1 MELRQLRYFVRI
13 IETGSMGSAAQ
24 DLDIGVSALS
34 QQMSRLENEL
44 AIRLLQRTSRGVTPT
59 NAGLAFY
66 SQAQLALRHA
76 DDAILAAREARLS
89 GHVSVGM
96 APSTASILGIPFIH
110 AMQEN
115 YADVRLHVVES
126 LSGNLERMINTRQ
139 IDLAV
144 VFQKDKILR
153 WSARPILEEQLF
165 LIGSHAL
172 LAALPDN
179 PITPEQ
185 LAGIPLIM
193 PSQGHGLRGRLDA
206 VCQEHALNVEI
217 VAEIDGLAL
226 LMRAV
231 RDGLGATLQP
241 GAAMGYHYVAGW
253 EAPYPFFSLPVMLG
267 TLGGI
272 GLLIGPAG
280 LLWLNLR
287 RSPLHGDARQKPMD
301 RGFILLLFLTSL
313 TGLALLAGRDTSGM
327 GILLAL
333 HLGVVMALFLTLPYG
348 KFAHGF
354 FRCAAL
360 LKWAVEKRR
369 GKHAG
374 DTGN

>member
-139 IDLAV
+139 IDLAI

-165 LIGSHAL
+165 LIGSHTL

-241 GAAMGYHYVAGW
+241 GAAISHLDNDALRVIGVHNPVLSR
-253 EAPYPFFSLPVMLG
+253 PNFLVSLSDDEL
-267 TLGGI
+267 T
-272 GLLIGPAG
+272 PAG
-280 LLWLNLR
+280 LAARVVLTKVMRQLV
-287 RSPLHGDARQKPMD
+287 DAGEWP
-301 RGFILLLFLTSL
+301 G
-313 TGLALLAGRDTSGM
+313 A
-327 GILLAL
+327 
-333 HLGVVMALFLTLPYG
+333 TLY
-348 KFAHGF
+348 AY
-354 FRCAAL
+354 
-360 LKWAVEKRR
+360 
-369 GKHAG
+369 
-374 DTGN
+374 

>member
-24 DLDIGVSALS
+24 DLAIGVSALS

-193 PSQGHGLRGRLDA
+193 PSQGHGLRSRLDA
-206 VCQEHALNVEI
+206 VSQEHALNVEI

-241 GAAMGYHYVAGW
+241 GAAISHLDNDALRVIGVRN
-253 EAPYPFFSLPVMLG
+253 PVLSRPNFLVSLSDDEL
-267 TLGGI
+267 T
-272 GLLIGPAG
+272 PAG
-280 LLWLNLR
+280 LAARVVLTKVMRQLV
-287 RSPLHGDARQKPMD
+287 DAGKWP
-301 RGFILLLFLTSL
+301 G
-313 TGLALLAGRDTSGM
+313 A
-327 GILLAL
+327 
-333 HLGVVMALFLTLPYG
+333 TLY
-348 KFAHGF
+348 
-354 FRCAAL
+354 
-360 LKWAVEKRR
+360 VY
-369 GKHAG
+369 
-374 DTGN
+374 

>member
-139 IDLAV
+139 IDLAI

-241 GAAMGYHYVAGW
+241 GAAISHLDNDALRVIGVHNPVLSR
-253 EAPYPFFSLPVMLG
+253 PNFLVSLSDDEL
-267 TLGGI
+267 T
-272 GLLIGPAG
+272 PAG
-280 LLWLNLR
+280 LAARVVLTKVMRQLV
-287 RSPLHGDARQKPMD
+287 DAGEWP
-301 RGFILLLFLTSL
+301 S
-313 TGLALLAGRDTSGM
+313 A
-327 GILLAL
+327 
-333 HLGVVMALFLTLPYG
+333 TLY
-348 KFAHGF
+348 AY
-354 FRCAAL
+354 
-360 LKWAVEKRR
+360 
-369 GKHAG
+369 
-374 DTGN
+374 

>member
-172 LAALPDN
+172 LAALPDK

-206 VCQEHALNVEI
+206 VCQEHALNIEI

-241 GAAMGYHYVAGW
+241 GAAISHLNNDALRVIGVHNPVLSR
-253 EAPYPFFSLPVMLG
+253 PNFLVSLSDDEL
-267 TLGGI
+267 T
-272 GLLIGPAG
+272 PAG
-280 LLWLNLR
+280 LAARVVLTKVMRQLV
-287 RSPLHGDARQKPMD
+287 DAGEWP
-301 RGFILLLFLTSL
+301 G
-313 TGLALLAGRDTSGM
+313 A
-327 GILLAL
+327 
-333 HLGVVMALFLTLPYG
+333 TLY
-348 KFAHGF
+348 AY
-354 FRCAAL
+354 
-360 LKWAVEKRR
+360 
-369 GKHAG
+369 
-374 DTGN
+374 

>member
-115 YADVRLHVVES
+115 YADVQLHVVES

-241 GAAMGYHYVAGW
+241 GAAISHLDNDALRVIGVHNPVLSR
-253 EAPYPFFSLPVMLG
+253 PNFLVSLSDDEL
-267 TLGGI
+267 T
-272 GLLIGPAG
+272 PAG
-280 LLWLNLR
+280 LAARVVLTKVMRQLV
-287 RSPLHGDARQKPMD
+287 DAGEWP
-301 RGFILLLFLTSL
+301 G
-313 TGLALLAGRDTSGM
+313 A
-327 GILLAL
+327 
-333 HLGVVMALFLTLPYG
+333 TLY
-348 KFAHGF
+348 AY
-354 FRCAAL
+354 
-360 LKWAVEKRR
+360 
-369 GKHAG
+369 
-374 DTGN
+374 

>member
-241 GAAMGYHYVAGW
+241 GAAISHLDNDALRVIGVHNPVLSR
-253 EAPYPFFSLPVMLG
+253 PNFLVSLSDDEL
-267 TLGGI
+267 T
-272 GLLIGPAG
+272 PAG
-280 LLWLNLR
+280 LAARVVLTKVMRQLV
-287 RSPLHGDARQKPMD
+287 DAGEWP
-301 RGFILLLFLTSL
+301 S
-313 TGLALLAGRDTSGM
+313 A
-327 GILLAL
+327 
-333 HLGVVMALFLTLPYG
+333 TLY
-348 KFAHGF
+348 AY
-354 FRCAAL
+354 
-360 LKWAVEKRR
+360 
-369 GKHAG
+369 
-374 DTGN
+374 

>member
-217 VAEIDGLAL
+217 VAEIDGLVL

-241 GAAMGYHYVAGW
+241 GAAISHLDNDALRVIGVHNPVLSR
-253 EAPYPFFSLPVMLG
+253 PNFLVSLSDDEL
-267 TLGGI
+267 T
-272 GLLIGPAG
+272 PAG
-280 LLWLNLR
+280 LAARVVLTKVMRQLV
-287 RSPLHGDARQKPMD
+287 DAGEWP
-301 RGFILLLFLTSL
+301 G
-313 TGLALLAGRDTSGM
+313 A
-327 GILLAL
+327 
-333 HLGVVMALFLTLPYG
+333 TL
-348 KFAHGF
+348 
-354 FRCAAL
+354 CAY
-360 LKWAVEKRR
+360 
-369 GKHAG
+369 
-374 DTGN
+374 

>member
-96 APSTASILGIPFIH
+96 APSTASILGILFIH

-241 GAAMGYHYVAGW
+241 GAAISHLDNDALRVIGVHNPVLSR
-253 EAPYPFFSLPVMLG
+253 PNFLVSLSDDEL
-267 TLGGI
+267 T
-272 GLLIGPAG
+272 PAG
-280 LLWLNLR
+280 LAARVVLTKVMRQLV
-287 RSPLHGDARQKPMD
+287 DAGEWP
-301 RGFILLLFLTSL
+301 G
-313 TGLALLAGRDTSGM
+313 A
-327 GILLAL
+327 
-333 HLGVVMALFLTLPYG
+333 TLY
-348 KFAHGF
+348 AY
-354 FRCAAL
+354 
-360 LKWAVEKRR
+360 
-369 GKHAG
+369 
-374 DTGN
+374 

>member
-44 AIRLLQRTSRGVTPT
+44 AIRLLLRTSRGVTPT

-241 GAAMGYHYVAGW
+241 GAAISHLDNDALRVIGVHNPVLSR
-253 EAPYPFFSLPVMLG
+253 PNFLVSLSDDEL
-267 TLGGI
+267 T
-272 GLLIGPAG
+272 PAG
-280 LLWLNLR
+280 LAARVVLTKVMRQLV
-287 RSPLHGDARQKPMD
+287 DAGEWP
-301 RGFILLLFLTSL
+301 G
-313 TGLALLAGRDTSGM
+313 A
-327 GILLAL
+327 
-333 HLGVVMALFLTLPYG
+333 TLY
-348 KFAHGF
+348 AY
-354 FRCAAL
+354 
-360 LKWAVEKRR
+360 
-369 GKHAG
+369 
-374 DTGN
+374 

>member
-153 WSARPILEEQLF
+153 WSARPLLEEQLF

-241 GAAMGYHYVAGW
+241 GAAISHLDNDALRVIGVHNPVLSR
-253 EAPYPFFSLPVMLG
+253 PNFLVSLSDDEL
-267 TLGGI
+267 T
-272 GLLIGPAG
+272 PAG
-280 LLWLNLR
+280 LAARVVLTKVMRQLV
-287 RSPLHGDARQKPMD
+287 DAGEWP
-301 RGFILLLFLTSL
+301 G
-313 TGLALLAGRDTSGM
+313 A
-327 GILLAL
+327 
-333 HLGVVMALFLTLPYG
+333 TLY
-348 KFAHGF
+348 AY
-354 FRCAAL
+354 
-360 LKWAVEKRR
+360 
-369 GKHAG
+369 
-374 DTGN
+374 

>member
-226 LMRAV
+226 LMRTV

-241 GAAMGYHYVAGW
+241 GAAISHLDNDALRVIGVHNPVLSR
-253 EAPYPFFSLPVMLG
+253 PNFLVSLSDDEL
-267 TLGGI
+267 T
-272 GLLIGPAG
+272 PAG
-280 LLWLNLR
+280 LAARVVLTKVMRQLV
-287 RSPLHGDARQKPMD
+287 DAGEWP
-301 RGFILLLFLTSL
+301 G
-313 TGLALLAGRDTSGM
+313 A
-327 GILLAL
+327 
-333 HLGVVMALFLTLPYG
+333 TLY
-348 KFAHGF
+348 AY
-354 FRCAAL
+354 
-360 LKWAVEKRR
+360 
-369 GKHAG
+369 
-374 DTGN
+374 

>member
-153 WSARPILEEQLF
+153 WSARPILKEQLF

-241 GAAMGYHYVAGW
+241 GAAISHLDNDALRVIGVHNPVLSR
-253 EAPYPFFSLPVMLG
+253 PNFLVSLSDDEL
-267 TLGGI
+267 T
-272 GLLIGPAG
+272 PAG
-280 LLWLNLR
+280 LAARVVLTKVMRQLV
-287 RSPLHGDARQKPMD
+287 DAGEWP
-301 RGFILLLFLTSL
+301 G
-313 TGLALLAGRDTSGM
+313 A
-327 GILLAL
+327 
-333 HLGVVMALFLTLPYG
+333 TLY
-348 KFAHGF
+348 AY
-354 FRCAAL
+354 
-360 LKWAVEKRR
+360 
-369 GKHAG
+369 
-374 DTGN
+374 

>member
-241 GAAMGYHYVAGW
+241 GAAISHLDNDALRVIGVHNPVLSR
-253 EAPYPFFSLPVMLG
+253 PNFLVSLSDDEL
-267 TLGGI
+267 T
-272 GLLIGPAG
+272 PAG
-280 LLWLNLR
+280 LAARVVFTKVMRQLV
-287 RSPLHGDARQKPMD
+287 DAGEWP
-301 RGFILLLFLTSL
+301 G
-313 TGLALLAGRDTSGM
+313 A
-327 GILLAL
+327 
-333 HLGVVMALFLTLPYG
+333 TLY
-348 KFAHGF
+348 AY
-354 FRCAAL
+354 
-360 LKWAVEKRR
+360 
-369 GKHAG
+369 
-374 DTGN
+374 

>member
-172 LAALPDN
+172 VAALPDN

-206 VCQEHALNVEI
+206 VCQEHTLNVEI

-241 GAAMGYHYVAGW
+241 GAAISHLDNDALRVIGVHNPVLSR
-253 EAPYPFFSLPVMLG
+253 PNFLVSLSDDEL
-267 TLGGI
+267 T
-272 GLLIGPAG
+272 PAG
-280 LLWLNLR
+280 LAARVVLTKVMRQLV
-287 RSPLHGDARQKPMD
+287 DAGEWP
-301 RGFILLLFLTSL
+301 G
-313 TGLALLAGRDTSGM
+313 A
-327 GILLAL
+327 
-333 HLGVVMALFLTLPYG
+333 TLY
-348 KFAHGF
+348 AY
-354 FRCAAL
+354 
-360 LKWAVEKRR
+360 
-369 GKHAG
+369 
-374 DTGN
+374 

>member
-241 GAAMGYHYVAGW
+241 GAAISHLDNDALRVNGVHNPVLSR
-253 EAPYPFFSLPVMLG
+253 PNFLVSLSDDEL
-267 TLGGI
+267 T
-272 GLLIGPAG
+272 PAG
-280 LLWLNLR
+280 LAARVVLTKVMRQLV
-287 RSPLHGDARQKPMD
+287 DAGEWP
-301 RGFILLLFLTSL
+301 G
-313 TGLALLAGRDTSGM
+313 A
-327 GILLAL
+327 
-333 HLGVVMALFLTLPYG
+333 TLY
-348 KFAHGF
+348 AY
-354 FRCAAL
+354 
-360 LKWAVEKRR
+360 
-369 GKHAG
+369 
-374 DTGN
+374 

>member
-139 IDLAV
+139 IDLAI

-241 GAAMGYHYVAGW
+241 GAAISHLDNDALRVICVHN
-253 EAPYPFFSLPVMLG
+253 PVLSRPNFLVSLSDDEL
-267 TLGGI
+267 T
-272 GLLIGPAG
+272 PAG
-280 LLWLNLR
+280 LAARVVLTKVMRQLV
-287 RSPLHGDARQKPMD
+287 DAGEWP
-301 RGFILLLFLTSL
+301 G
-313 TGLALLAGRDTSGM
+313 A
-327 GILLAL
+327 
-333 HLGVVMALFLTLPYG
+333 TLY
-348 KFAHGF
+348 AY
-354 FRCAAL
+354 
-360 LKWAVEKRR
+360 
-369 GKHAG
+369 
-374 DTGN
+374 

>member
-217 VAEIDGLAL
+217 VAEIDGLPL

-241 GAAMGYHYVAGW
+241 GAAISHLDNDALRVIGVHNPVLSR
-253 EAPYPFFSLPVMLG
+253 PNFLVSLSDDEL
-267 TLGGI
+267 T
-272 GLLIGPAG
+272 PAG
-280 LLWLNLR
+280 LAARVVLTKVMRQLV
-287 RSPLHGDARQKPMD
+287 DAGEWP
-301 RGFILLLFLTSL
+301 G
-313 TGLALLAGRDTSGM
+313 A
-327 GILLAL
+327 
-333 HLGVVMALFLTLPYG
+333 TLY
-348 KFAHGF
+348 AY
-354 FRCAAL
+354 
-360 LKWAVEKRR
+360 
-369 GKHAG
+369 
-374 DTGN
+374 

>member
-241 GAAMGYHYVAGW
+241 GAAISHLDNDALRVIGVHNPVLSR
-253 EAPYPFFSLPVMLG
+253 PNFLVSLSDDEL
-267 TLGGI
+267 T
-272 GLLIGPAG
+272 PAG
-280 LLWLNLR
+280 LAARVVLTKVMRQLV
-287 RSPLHGDARQKPMD
+287 DAGEWP
-301 RGFILLLFLTSL
+301 G
-313 TGLALLAGRDTSGM
+313 A
-327 GILLAL
+327 
-333 HLGVVMALFLTLPYG
+333 TLY
-348 KFAHGF
+348 A
-354 FRCAAL
+354 
-360 LKWAVEKRR
+360 
-369 GKHAG
+369 
-374 DTGN
+374 N

>member
-126 LSGNLERMINTRQ
+126 LSGNLERMSNTRQ

-241 GAAMGYHYVAGW
+241 GAAISHLDNDALRVIGVHNPVLSR
-253 EAPYPFFSLPVMLG
+253 PNFLVSLSDDEL
-267 TLGGI
+267 T
-272 GLLIGPAG
+272 PAG
-280 LLWLNLR
+280 LAARVVLTKVMRQLV
-287 RSPLHGDARQKPMD
+287 DAGEWP
-301 RGFILLLFLTSL
+301 G
-313 TGLALLAGRDTSGM
+313 A
-327 GILLAL
+327 
-333 HLGVVMALFLTLPYG
+333 TLY
-348 KFAHGF
+348 AY
-354 FRCAAL
+354 
-360 LKWAVEKRR
+360 
-369 GKHAG
+369 
-374 DTGN
+374 

>member
-89 GHVSVGM
+89 GHVSVRM

-241 GAAMGYHYVAGW
+241 GAAISHLDNDALRVIGVHNPVLSR
-253 EAPYPFFSLPVMLG
+253 PNFLVSLSDDEL
-267 TLGGI
+267 T
-272 GLLIGPAG
+272 PAG
-280 LLWLNLR
+280 LAARVVLTKVMRQLV
-287 RSPLHGDARQKPMD
+287 DAGEWP
-301 RGFILLLFLTSL
+301 G
-313 TGLALLAGRDTSGM
+313 A
-327 GILLAL
+327 
-333 HLGVVMALFLTLPYG
+333 TLY
-348 KFAHGF
+348 AY
-354 FRCAAL
+354 
-360 LKWAVEKRR
+360 
-369 GKHAG
+369 
-374 DTGN
+374 

>member
-172 LAALPDN
+172 LVALPDT

-241 GAAMGYHYVAGW
+241 GAAISHLDNDALRVIGVHNPVLSR
-253 EAPYPFFSLPVMLG
+253 PNFLVSLSDDEL
-267 TLGGI
+267 T
-272 GLLIGPAG
+272 PAG
-280 LLWLNLR
+280 LAARVVLTKVMRQLV
-287 RSPLHGDARQKPMD
+287 DAGEWP
-301 RGFILLLFLTSL
+301 G
-313 TGLALLAGRDTSGM
+313 A
-327 GILLAL
+327 
-333 HLGVVMALFLTLPYG
+333 TLY
-348 KFAHGF
+348 AY
-354 FRCAAL
+354 
-360 LKWAVEKRR
+360 
-369 GKHAG
+369 
-374 DTGN
+374 

>member
-115 YADVRLHVVES
+115 YADVRLHVAES

-139 IDLAV
+139 IDLAI

-241 GAAMGYHYVAGW
+241 GAAISHLDNDALRVIGVHNPVLSR
-253 EAPYPFFSLPVMLG
+253 PNFLVSLSDDEL
-267 TLGGI
+267 T
-272 GLLIGPAG
+272 PAG
-280 LLWLNLR
+280 LAARVVLTKVMRQLV
-287 RSPLHGDARQKPMD
+287 DAGEWP
-301 RGFILLLFLTSL
+301 G
-313 TGLALLAGRDTSGM
+313 A
-327 GILLAL
+327 
-333 HLGVVMALFLTLPYG
+333 TLY
-348 KFAHGF
+348 AY
-354 FRCAAL
+354 
-360 LKWAVEKRR
+360 
-369 GKHAG
+369 
-374 DTGN
+374 

>member
-139 IDLAV
+139 IDLAI

-226 LMRAV
+226 LMHAV

-241 GAAMGYHYVAGW
+241 GAAISHLDNDALRVIGVHNPVLSR
-253 EAPYPFFSLPVMLG
+253 PNFLVSLSDDEL
-267 TLGGI
+267 T
-272 GLLIGPAG
+272 PAG
-280 LLWLNLR
+280 LAARVVLTKVMRQLV
-287 RSPLHGDARQKPMD
+287 DAGEWP
-301 RGFILLLFLTSL
+301 G
-313 TGLALLAGRDTSGM
+313 A
-327 GILLAL
+327 
-333 HLGVVMALFLTLPYG
+333 TLY
-348 KFAHGF
+348 AY
-354 FRCAAL
+354 
-360 LKWAVEKRR
+360 
-369 GKHAG
+369 
-374 DTGN
+374 

>member
-96 APSTASILGIPFIH
+96 APSTPSILGIPFIH

-241 GAAMGYHYVAGW
+241 GAAISHLDNDALRVIGVHNPVLSR
-253 EAPYPFFSLPVMLG
+253 PNFLVSLSDDEL
-267 TLGGI
+267 T
-272 GLLIGPAG
+272 PAG
-280 LLWLNLR
+280 LAARVVLTKVMRQLV
-287 RSPLHGDARQKPMD
+287 DAGEWP
-301 RGFILLLFLTSL
+301 G
-313 TGLALLAGRDTSGM
+313 A
-327 GILLAL
+327 
-333 HLGVVMALFLTLPYG
+333 TLY
-348 KFAHGF
+348 AY
-354 FRCAAL
+354 
-360 LKWAVEKRR
+360 
-369 GKHAG
+369 
-374 DTGN
+374 

>member
-179 PITPEQ
+179 PITPGQ

-241 GAAMGYHYVAGW
+241 GAAISHLDNDALRVIGVHNPVLSR
-253 EAPYPFFSLPVMLG
+253 PNFLVSLSDDEL
-267 TLGGI
+267 T
-272 GLLIGPAG
+272 PAG
-280 LLWLNLR
+280 LAARVVLTKVMRQLV
-287 RSPLHGDARQKPMD
+287 DAGEWP
-301 RGFILLLFLTSL
+301 G
-313 TGLALLAGRDTSGM
+313 A
-327 GILLAL
+327 
-333 HLGVVMALFLTLPYG
+333 TLY
-348 KFAHGF
+348 AY
-354 FRCAAL
+354 
-360 LKWAVEKRR
+360 
-369 GKHAG
+369 
-374 DTGN
+374 

>member
-24 DLDIGVSALS
+24 DLEIGVSALS

-241 GAAMGYHYVAGW
+241 GAAISHLDNDALRVIGVHNPVLSR
-253 EAPYPFFSLPVMLG
+253 PNFLVSLSDDEL
-267 TLGGI
+267 T
-272 GLLIGPAG
+272 PAG
-280 LLWLNLR
+280 LAARVVLTKVMRQLV
-287 RSPLHGDARQKPMD
+287 DAGEWP
-301 RGFILLLFLTSL
+301 G
-313 TGLALLAGRDTSGM
+313 A
-327 GILLAL
+327 
-333 HLGVVMALFLTLPYG
+333 TLY
-348 KFAHGF
+348 AY
-354 FRCAAL
+354 
-360 LKWAVEKRR
+360 
-369 GKHAG
+369 
-374 DTGN
+374 

>member
-34 QQMSRLENEL
+34 QLMSRLENEL

-206 VCQEHALNVEI
+206 VCQEHTLNVEI

-241 GAAMGYHYVAGW
+241 GAAISHLDNDALRVIGVHNPVLSR
-253 EAPYPFFSLPVMLG
+253 PNFLVSLSDDEL
-267 TLGGI
+267 T
-272 GLLIGPAG
+272 PAG
-280 LLWLNLR
+280 LAARVVLTKVMRQLV
-287 RSPLHGDARQKPMD
+287 DAGEWP
-301 RGFILLLFLTSL
+301 G
-313 TGLALLAGRDTSGM
+313 A
-327 GILLAL
+327 
-333 HLGVVMALFLTLPYG
+333 TLY
-348 KFAHGF
+348 AY
-354 FRCAAL
+354 
-360 LKWAVEKRR
+360 
-369 GKHAG
+369 
-374 DTGN
+374 

>member
-206 VCQEHALNVEI
+206 VCQEHALDVEI

-241 GAAMGYHYVAGW
+241 GAAISHLDNDALRVIGVHNPVLSR
-253 EAPYPFFSLPVMLG
+253 PNFLVSLSDDEL
-267 TLGGI
+267 T
-272 GLLIGPAG
+272 PAG
-280 LLWLNLR
+280 LAARVVLTKVMRQLV
-287 RSPLHGDARQKPMD
+287 DAGEWP
-301 RGFILLLFLTSL
+301 G
-313 TGLALLAGRDTSGM
+313 A
-327 GILLAL
+327 
-333 HLGVVMALFLTLPYG
+333 TLY
-348 KFAHGF
+348 AY
-354 FRCAAL
+354 
-360 LKWAVEKRR
+360 
-369 GKHAG
+369 
-374 DTGN
+374 

>member
-231 RDGLGATLQP
+231 RDDLGATLQP
-241 GAAMGYHYVAGW
+241 GAAISHLDNDALRVIGVHNPVLSRPNFLA
-253 EAPYPFFSLPVMLG
+253 SLSDDEL
-267 TLGGI
+267 T
-272 GLLIGPAG
+272 PAG
-280 LLWLNLR
+280 LAARVVLTKVMRQLV
-287 RSPLHGDARQKPMD
+287 DAGEWP
-301 RGFILLLFLTSL
+301 G
-313 TGLALLAGRDTSGM
+313 A
-327 GILLAL
+327 
-333 HLGVVMALFLTLPYG
+333 TLY
-348 KFAHGF
+348 AY
-354 FRCAAL
+354 
-360 LKWAVEKRR
+360 
-369 GKHAG
+369 
-374 DTGN
+374 

>member
-231 RDGLGATLQP
+231 RDGLSATLQP
-241 GAAMGYHYVAGW
+241 GAAISHLDNDALRVIGVHNPVLSR
-253 EAPYPFFSLPVMLG
+253 PNFLVSLSDDEL
-267 TLGGI
+267 T
-272 GLLIGPAG
+272 PAG
-280 LLWLNLR
+280 LAARVVLTKVMRQLV
-287 RSPLHGDARQKPMD
+287 DAGEWP
-301 RGFILLLFLTSL
+301 G
-313 TGLALLAGRDTSGM
+313 A
-327 GILLAL
+327 
-333 HLGVVMALFLTLPYG
+333 TLY
-348 KFAHGF
+348 AY
-354 FRCAAL
+354 
-360 LKWAVEKRR
+360 
-369 GKHAG
+369 
-374 DTGN
+374 

>member
-13 IETGSMGSAAQ
+13 IETSSMGSAAQ

-172 LAALPDN
+172 LTALPDN

-241 GAAMGYHYVAGW
+241 GAAISHLDNDALRVIGVHNPVLSR
-253 EAPYPFFSLPVMLG
+253 PNFLVSLSDDEL
-267 TLGGI
+267 T
-272 GLLIGPAG
+272 PAG
-280 LLWLNLR
+280 LAARVVLTKVMRQLV
-287 RSPLHGDARQKPMD
+287 DAGEWP
-301 RGFILLLFLTSL
+301 G
-313 TGLALLAGRDTSGM
+313 A
-327 GILLAL
+327 
-333 HLGVVMALFLTLPYG
+333 TLYA
-348 KFAHGF
+348 F
-354 FRCAAL
+354 
-360 LKWAVEKRR
+360 
-369 GKHAG
+369 
-374 DTGN
+374 

>member
-172 LAALPDN
+172 LAALPDT

-241 GAAMGYHYVAGW
+241 GAAISHLDNDALRVIGVHNPVLSR
-253 EAPYPFFSLPVMLG
+253 PNFLVSLSDDELA
-267 TLGGI
+267 
-272 GLLIGPAG
+272 PAG
-280 LLWLNLR
+280 LAARVVLTKVMRQLV
-287 RSPLHGDARQKPMD
+287 DAGEWP
-301 RGFILLLFLTSL
+301 G
-313 TGLALLAGRDTSGM
+313 A
-327 GILLAL
+327 
-333 HLGVVMALFLTLPYG
+333 TLY
-348 KFAHGF
+348 AY
-354 FRCAAL
+354 
-360 LKWAVEKRR
+360 
-369 GKHAG
+369 
-374 DTGN
+374 

>member
-153 WSARPILEEQLF
+153 WSASPILEEQLF

-241 GAAMGYHYVAGW
+241 GAAISHLDNDALRVIGVHNPVLSR
-253 EAPYPFFSLPVMLG
+253 PNFLVSLSDDEL
-267 TLGGI
+267 T
-272 GLLIGPAG
+272 PAG
-280 LLWLNLR
+280 LAARVVLTKVMRQLV
-287 RSPLHGDARQKPMD
+287 DAGEWP
-301 RGFILLLFLTSL
+301 G
-313 TGLALLAGRDTSGM
+313 A
-327 GILLAL
+327 
-333 HLGVVMALFLTLPYG
+333 TLY
-348 KFAHGF
+348 AY
-354 FRCAAL
+354 
-360 LKWAVEKRR
+360 
-369 GKHAG
+369 
-374 DTGN
+374 

>member
-241 GAAMGYHYVAGW
+241 GAAISHLDNDALRVIGVHNPVLSR
-253 EAPYPFFSLPVMLG
+253 PNFLVSLSDDEL
-267 TLGGI
+267 T
-272 GLLIGPAG
+272 PAG
-280 LLWLNLR
+280 LAARVVLTKVMRQLV
-287 RSPLHGDARQKPMD
+287 DAGEWP
-301 RGFILLLFLTSL
+301 G
-313 TGLALLAGRDTSGM
+313 A
-327 GILLAL
+327 
-333 HLGVVMALFLTLPYG
+333 TLY
-348 KFAHGF
+348 AY
-354 FRCAAL
+354 
-360 LKWAVEKRR
+360 
-369 GKHAG
+369 
-374 DTGN
+374 

>member
-126 LSGNLERMINTRQ
+126 LSGNQERMINTRQ

-241 GAAMGYHYVAGW
+241 GAAISHLDNDALRVIGVHNPVLSR
-253 EAPYPFFSLPVMLG
+253 PNFLVSLSDDEL
-267 TLGGI
+267 T
-272 GLLIGPAG
+272 PAG
-280 LLWLNLR
+280 LAARVVLTKVMRQLV
-287 RSPLHGDARQKPMD
+287 DAGEWP
-301 RGFILLLFLTSL
+301 G
-313 TGLALLAGRDTSGM
+313 A
-327 GILLAL
+327 
-333 HLGVVMALFLTLPYG
+333 TLY
-348 KFAHGF
+348 AY
-354 FRCAAL
+354 
-360 LKWAVEKRR
+360 
-369 GKHAG
+369 
-374 DTGN
+374 

>member
-44 AIRLLQRTSRGVTPT
+44 AIRLLQRTSCGVTPT

-139 IDLAV
+139 IDLAI

-241 GAAMGYHYVAGW
+241 GAAISHLDNDALRVIGVHNPVLSR
-253 EAPYPFFSLPVMLG
+253 PNFLVSLSDDEL
-267 TLGGI
+267 T
-272 GLLIGPAG
+272 PAG
-280 LLWLNLR
+280 LAARVVLTKVMRQLV
-287 RSPLHGDARQKPMD
+287 DAGEWP
-301 RGFILLLFLTSL
+301 G
-313 TGLALLAGRDTSGM
+313 A
-327 GILLAL
+327 
-333 HLGVVMALFLTLPYG
+333 TLY
-348 KFAHGF
+348 AY
-354 FRCAAL
+354 
-360 LKWAVEKRR
+360 
-369 GKHAG
+369 
-374 DTGN
+374 